1 MRIGQFTDSF
11 YPIVDGVGRVV
22 YNYARALPAMGDE
35 CYVVAPMTDTGY
47 RGGYP
52 FELIDYTGMPLP
64 GSPQYKAGLAV
75 LDRHYYERIE
85 AVTLDIAHAHTPFFS
100 GQEALRLA
108 AKHDVP
114 LVGTFHSKYY
124 DDFYKLTRAEL
135 LASIGVRF
143 VVEFYERCDE
153 VWAVSKT
160 SASALRDYGFK
171 GEIVVMENGAELRPV
186 NPEDR
191 AAAAARYRIDLG
203 HPVLLY
209 VGQLNWKK
217 NILLILEG
225 AALLK
230 RQGRRFSVVL
240 AGQGPDVE
248 AIRRK
253 SRELGLGEN
262 VVFTGHVRDTAL
274 LDGLYQCASLFAF
287 PSLYDTFSLV
297 VREAAVMGT
306 PSVLSRG
313 SAAAEPVRDG
323 VNGLL
328 CRPEAE
334 DFAAV
339 VGANMED
346 EHKLAALGEAAKR
359 TIPVGW
365 DQVMEKVRARYQAL
379 IERCRTEE
387 MKKRHALIRAGFLRD
402 HAFFREKENR
412 YDK

>member
-85 AVTLDIAHAHTPFFS
+85 AVTLDIAHTPFFS

-240 AGQGPDVE
+240 AGQGPDEE

>member
-108 AKHDVP
+108 AKYDVP

-240 AGQGPDVE
+240 AGQGPDEE

>member
-108 AKHDVP
+108 AKYDVP

-160 SASALRDYGFK
+160 SASALRDHGFK

-240 AGQGPDVE
+240 AGQGPDEE

>member
-186 NPEDR
+186 NPEDAPRRR
-191 AAAAARYRIDLG
+191 ATGSTSAIRCCCTSASSTGKRTYCSYRG
-203 HPVLLY
+203 R
-209 VGQLNWKK
+209 
-217 NILLILEG
+217 G
-225 AALLK
+225 AAQASGQALF
-230 RQGRRFSVVL
+230 RGARRT
-240 AGQGPDVE
+240 GPDEE

-253 SRELGLGEN
+253 SRSSARRKRRP
-262 VVFTGHVRDTAL
+262 TGHVRYRSARRAYQRVAVRLPLAL
-274 LDGLYQCASLFAF
+274 
-287 PSLYDTFSLV
+287 
-297 VREAAVMGT
+297 RH
-306 PSVLSRG
+306 VLARRARG
-313 SAAAEPVRDG
+313 GRHGNAQRARAAALPPSPCGTGSTAFVQARG
-323 VNGLL
+323 GGF
-328 CRPEAE
+328 RR
-334 DFAAV
+334 
-339 VGANMED
+339 GRRR
-346 EHKLAALGEAAKR
+346 EHG
-359 TIPVGW
+359 G
-365 DQVMEKVRARYQAL
+365 
-379 IERCRTEE
+379 
-387 MKKRHALIRAGFLRD
+387 
-402 HAFFREKENR
+402 
-412 YDK
+412 

>member
-22 YNYARALPAMGDE
+22 YNYARVLPAMGDE

-52 FELIDYTGMPLP
+52 FELIDYTGMPVP
-64 GSPQYKAGLAV
+64 GSPQYKAGLAI

-85 AVTLDIAHAHTPFFS
+85 GVTLDIAHAHTPFFA

-124 DDFYKLTRAEL
+124 DDFYKATRAEL
-135 LASIGVRF
+135 LATIGVRF

-153 VWAVSKT
+153 VWAVSES
-160 SASALRDYGFK
+160 SARVLADYGYK
-171 GEIVVMENGAELRPV
+171 GKIVVMENGSELRPV
-186 NPEDR
+186 KPEDKL
-191 AAAAARYRIDLG
+191 AAAMRFGIDLA

-225 AALLK
+225 AALL
-230 RQGRRFSVVL
+230 REQGRRFSVVL
-240 AGQGPDVE
+240 AGQGPDE
-248 AIRRK
+248 AAIREK
-253 SRELGLGEN
+253 AAALGLSDC
-262 VVFTGHVRDTAL
+262 VIFTGHVHDTAL
-274 LDGLYQCASLFAF
+274 LDGLYQCASLFTF

-306 PSVLSRG
+306 PSLLSRG
-313 SAAAEPVRDG
+313 GAAAESVRDG
-323 VNGLL
+323 YNGVV
-328 CRPEAE
+328 CEPTAGS
-334 DFAAV
+334 FAAA
-339 VGANMED
+339 VGSVLED
-346 EHKLAALGEAAKR
+346 QKKLAALGEAAKE

-365 DQVMEKVRARYQAL
+365 GQVMRKVRERYEEL
-379 IERCRTEE
+379 IARCRTEE
-387 MKKRHALIRAGFLRD
+387 MRSRRALIRANLFRD
-402 HAFFREKENR
+402 SWFNK
-412 YDK
+412 

>member
-1 MRIGQFTDSF
+1 MRVGQFTDSF

-22 YNYARALPAMGDE
+22 YNYARTLPAMGDE

-85 AVTLDIAHAHTPFFS
+85 QVALDIAHAHTPFFS
-100 GQEALRLA
+100 GLEALRLA

-124 DDFYKLTRAEL
+124 DDFYKATRAEL
-135 LASIGVRF
+135 LANIGVRF

-153 VWAVSKT
+153 VWAVSQS
-160 SASALRDYGFK
+160 SARDLRDYGFK
-171 GEIVVMENGAELRPV
+171 GDIVVMENGAELRPV

-191 AAAAARYRIDLG
+191 LAAAARYGIDLG

-225 AALLK
+225 ASLLK
-230 RQGRRFSVVL
+230 AQGRRFCVVL
-240 AGQGPDVE
+240 AGQGPDE
-248 AIRRK
+248 ESIRRK
-253 SRELGLGEN
+253 AAELGLGDS
-262 VVFTGHVRDTAL
+262 VIFTGHVRDTAL
-274 LDGLYQCASLFAF
+274 LDGLYQCASLFVF
-287 PSLYDTFSLV
+287 PSIYDTFSLV
-297 VREAAVMGT
+297 VREAAVMST

-328 CRPEAE
+328 CKPTAE

-346 EHKLAALGEAAKR
+346 AQKLAALGNAAR
-359 TIPVGW
+359 ETIPIGW
-365 DQVMEKVRARYQAL
+365 DQVMQKVRGRYRAL
-379 IERCRTEE
+379 IERCRSDE
-387 MKKRHALIRAGFLRD
+387 MKKRHALIRTGFLRD
-402 HAFFREKENR
+402 HLLERENR
-412 YDK
+412 GDK

>member
-240 AGQGPDVE
+240 AGQGPDEE

-253 SRELGLGEN
+253 SRELGLDEN